1 MPAPCRPCSTAP
13 APGGGAWGGAA
24 GLGRALLRLAWG
36 ARLRLAAG
44 AAVLL
49 LCALLVPRR
58 AAQLQAALPMLAN
71 LVVCWQFGATLLPG
85 REPLITRYTR
95 FDMGGM
101 PPECRPYTRALTL
114 LWVVFLAGFAA
125 AHALALAGPWSSG
138 VVLAVEAGLGAAL
151 FLGEHAL
158 RNLRFP
164 QHGRATVRRTL
175 RAVRLAHEARHA
187 G

>member
-1 MPAPCRPCSTAP
+1 MAASCRPHIASPAPPVRARV
-13 APGGGAWGGAA
+13 GGV
-24 GLGRALLRLAWG
+24 
-36 ARLRLAAG
+36 LRLAAG
-44 AAVLL
+44 AAGLT
-49 LCALLVPRR
+49 LCALLLPGGMAR
-58 AAQLQAALPMLAN
+58 LQAALPVLAN
-71 LVVCWQFGATLLPG
+71 LAVCTRFATTLLPG

-101 PPECRPYTRALTL
+101 PPECRPYTRALTAA
-114 LWVVFLAGFAA
+114 WAGFLAGFAA
-125 AHALALAGPWSSG
+125 LHALALAGFWPSWP
-138 VVLAVEAGLGAAL
+138 VLAAEAGLGAAL

-175 RAVRLAHEARHA
+175 RAVRLAREAGHA